1 MTIYSHSRL
10 SCYEQCPQK
19 YKFQYT
25 DKIKIEV
32 KESIEVYLGRRVHE
46 TLEKLYRNIQYRKL
60 NTLEELL
67 GFLRDKWNRNWNNS
81 IEIVKREH
89 GPDEYLKMA
98 EKYIT
103 DYYNRYK
110 PFNHGRTIALEKRI
124 LIDLDGSGNYR
135 LIAYVD
141 RITKSLDG
149 YYEIHDYKT
158 SSRLPSLGRIKN
170 DRQLALY
177 SIGVKERYPDVKDV
191 RLIWHFLK
199 FDKEIDSIRTEEEL
213 EELKLDIIKRI
224 DEIENAVE
232 FPADPSRLCNWCM
245 FKPICRH

>member
-1 MTIYSHSRL
+1 
-10 SCYEQCPQK
+10 
-19 YKFQYT
+19 
-25 DKIKIEV
+25 
-32 KESIEVYLGRRVHE
+32 
-46 TLEKLYRNIQYRKL
+46 
-60 NTLEELL
+60 
-67 GFLRDKWNRNWNNS
+67 
-81 IEIVKREH
+81 
-89 GPDEYLKMA
+89 MA

-110 PFNHGRTIALEKRI
+110 PFNHGRTIALEERI
-124 LIDLDGSGNYR
+124 LINLDGSGNYR

-158 SSRLPSLGRIKN
+158 SSRLPSLERIKN
-170 DRQLALY
+170 DRKLALY
-177 SIGVKERYPDVKDV
+177 SIGVKEKYPDVKDV

-199 FDKEIDSIRTEEEL
+199 FDEEIDSIRTDEEL
-213 EELKLDIIKRI
+213 GELKLDIIKRI

-232 FPADPSRLCNWCM
+232 FPADPSRLCDWCM